1 MRSPDEA
8 LVAQFENAV
17 RISIA
22 ESKLAGY
29 NPTEFESML
38 NDRRAFELAI
48 HFFKNG
54 AIQSGLKRLKSMG
67 RLDLAIESI
76 ALRPEYVSL
85 FLPAELA
92 SARWR
97 LSQV

>member
-1 MRSPDEA
+1 MRSPDPA
-8 LVAQFENAV
+8 IVARFDEAV
-17 RISIA
+17 RTSIT
-22 ESKLAGY
+22 ESRTAGY

-38 NDRRAFELAI
+38 NDRSAFELAI

-54 AIQSGLKRLKSMG
+54 SIQSGLKRLKSMG

-76 ALRPEYVSL
+76 ALRPEYESI

-97 LSQV
+97 LDQV